1 MFSKQMKRCLI
12 AAIAIGST
20 MAAAAGPSGRW
31 LETTHDF
38 GAFDEDM
45 GNVTTTFRLVN
56 DGDSPLSILSAHAS
70 CGCTAPS
77 YDRAPIAPGDTAVI
91 KVTYNPFARPGKFDK
106 KVKVRTNDAAEP
118 NSVLTIKGVVI
129 GSANTL
135 KAHFPVE
142 VGKLKLRNAALNFG
156 EITKGRTKTS
166 FLDGY
171 NHSADTIRPV
181 ITGLPPYI
189 DVNIAPAEV
198 PPGQQLTL
206 TFFCNTAKAPDL
218 WGLNSAKV
226 VIKADPDAAEQQPV
240 ELISVLN
247 EDFSGLTAAQL
258 EKAPRIAVSTS
269 SADLGR
275 VRKGDK
281 VETEIVVQNYGKQP
295 LILHRV
301 SSADENLNIKVG
313 SKKIKPGKQTTIKV
327 SVDTD
332 SPQYATDGVINSRLS
347 IIANDP
353 QRPVSAVRIV
363 GELTE

>member
-1 MFSKQMKRCLI
+1 MHLIYIKRAIASI
-12 AAIAIGST
+12 AAATAIT
-20 MAAAAGPSGRW
+20 AAQAAGIGRW
-31 LETTHDF
+31 LETTYDF

-45 GNVTTTFRLVN
+45 GNVSTTFRLVN
-56 DGDSPLSILSAHAS
+56 DGDEPLSILSAHAS
-70 CGCTAPS
+70 CGCTAPT
-77 YDRAPIAPGDTAVI
+77 YDRAPIAPGDTAVMT
-91 KVTYNPFARPGKFDK
+91 VTYNPFARPGKFDK
-106 KVKVRTNDAAEP
+106 KVKVRTSDAANP

-135 KAHFPVE
+135 RAHFPVE

-181 ITGLPPYI
+181 VIGLPPYI

-198 PPGQQLTL
+198 PPGQQTTF
-206 TFFCNTAKAPDL
+206 TFFYNTAKAPDL

-226 VIKADPDAAEQQPV
+226 TVRPDASSADSQPV
-240 ELISVLN
+240 ELIAVLN
-247 EDFSGLTAAQL
+247 EDFSQLTPSEL

-275 VRKGDK
+275 VRKGEK
-281 VETEIVVQNYGKQP
+281 IETEIIVQNYGKKP

-301 SSADENLNIKVG
+301 SSVDDGLDIKVG
-313 SKKIKPGKQTTIKV
+313 SKKIKPGKQTVIKI

-332 SPQYATDGVINSRLS
+332 SPKFTTDGMINSRLT

-353 QRPVSAVRIV
+353 QRPVSGVRIV
-363 GELTE
+363 GELTD

>member
-1 MFSKQMKRCLI
+1 MHSPILKRCFT
-12 AAIAIGST
+12 AAIALGTVVCAS
-20 MAAAAGPSGRW
+20 AGATGRW
-31 LETTHDF
+31 LETEHDF

-56 DGDSPLSILSAHAS
+56 DGDAPLSILSAHAS

-77 YDRAPIAPGDTAVI
+77 YDRAPIAPGDTAVMT
-91 KVTYNPFARPGKFDK
+91 VTYNPFARPGKFDK
-106 KVKVRTNDAAEP
+106 KIKVRTNDTASP
-118 NSVLTIKGVVI
+118 NSVLVIKGVVI

-135 KAHFPVE
+135 RAHYPVE
-142 VGKLKLRNAALNFG
+142 AGKLKLRNAALNFG

-181 ITGLPPYI
+181 ITGLPSYI

-206 TFFCNTAKAPDL
+206 TFFCNTAKAPEL

-226 VIKADPDAAEQQPV
+226 MIKANADAAEQQPI

-247 EDFSGLTAAQL
+247 EDFSGLTPQQL
-258 EKAPRIAVSTS
+258 ERAPRIAVSTS

-275 VRKGDK
+275 VKKGDK
-281 VETEIVVQNYGKQP
+281 AQAEIVVQNFGKEP
-295 LILHRV
+295 LLLRRV
-301 SSADENLNIKVG
+301 SSADDAVKIKVG
-313 SKKIKPGKQTTIKV
+313 SKRTKPGKQTIITIT
-327 SVDTD
+327 VDSG
-332 SPQYATDGVINSRLS
+332 SPKYTDGIINSRLS

-353 QRPVSAVRIV
+353 QRPVSGVRIV